1 MNDKQKVYMQK
12 QQTKLYNDLSTTF
25 NLPVFEDEIAEDE
38 ALSKANYFLIVYGDM
53 VAGKAEAHASQ
64 EVYVVYVSEENA
76 EVETTTLDILS
87 IVSKVSGYNFK
98 RTVKERLQKGET
110 DEYVD
115 QVTIIFRRMLKYE
128 CQI

>member
-53 VAGKAEAHASQ
+53 VAGKSEISVSQ

-76 EVETTTLDILS
+76 DVETTTLDILTV
-87 IVSKVSGYNFK
+87 VSKVRGYNFK

-115 QVTIIFRRMLKYE
+115 QVTLIFRRMLKYE